1 VGFAKLMQLS
11 RFKVRVVLS
20 SPINH
25 YFEFGILMEDILT
38 ERFSTVPFQ
47 KYLGMTLDSI
57 EGSTIHARI
66 KNRPELMGNELTG
79 ILHGGAIASC
89 IDAVGGFVAAQA
101 ARLHLESKGEAVER
115 IQKMAT
121 IDMRVDY
128 LSPGRG
134 EQFTIKGEA
143 LKVGKKMVSTRMAL
157 HNDDGLLIAVGSANF
172 LY

>member
-1 VGFAKLMQLS
+1 
-11 RFKVRVVLS
+11 
-20 SPINH
+20 
-25 YFEFGILMEDILT
+25 MEDLLV

-47 KYLGMTLDSI
+47 QHLGMTLDSVD
-57 EGSTIHARI
+57 GSTIYARI
-66 KNRPELMGNELTG
+66 KNRPELMGNELTK

-101 ARLHLESKGEAVER
+101 ARLRLEEKGEAVER

-134 EQFTIKGEA
+134 EEFTIKGEA
-143 LKVGKKMVSTRMAL
+143 LKVGSKMVSTRMAL
-157 HNDDGLLIAVGSANF
+157 HNDAGVLVAVGSANF

>member
-1 VGFAKLMQLS
+1 
-11 RFKVRVVLS
+11 
-20 SPINH
+20 
-25 YFEFGILMEDILT
+25 MEDLLI

-47 KYLGMTLDSI
+47 QHLGMTLDSVD
-57 EGSTIHARI
+57 GSTINARI
-66 KNRPELMGNELTG
+66 KNRPELMGNEMTR

-101 ARLHLESKGEAVER
+101 ARLRLEEKGEMVER

-134 EQFTIKGEA
+134 EEFTIKGEA
-143 LKVGKKMVSTRMAL
+143 LKVGSKMVSTRMAM
-157 HNDDGLLIAVGSANF
+157 HNDAGVLVAVGSANF